1 MAADFVSPHDAFVV
15 IIDSAVVVAVAVK
28 VALTLFAVDI
38 VVVKIALLEEKAHP
52 CSLDYPC
59 HLFNQN
65 FVAAVVVE
73 LVMIAHVDCCV
84 VVPVAAAAATAVDC
98 TAADF
103 VDPPCCICCECVVER
118 YDGVVRSRRGRP
130 GGG

>member
-15 IIDSAVVVAVAVK
+15 IIDFAAVVDVAVK
-28 VALTLFAVDI
+28 VVLTLFAVDI
-38 VVVKIALLEEKAHP
+38 VIVKIALLE

-59 HLFNQN
+59 HLFHQN

-73 LVMIAHVDCCV
+73 LVMIAHVDCWV
-84 VVPVAAAAATAVDC
+84 VVHVAAATAVDC
-98 TAADF
+98 DVADF

-118 YDGVVRSRRGRP
+118 YDGDVRSRRDRP

>member
-28 VALTLFAVDI
+28 VVLTLFAVNI
-38 VVVKIALLEEKAHP
+38 VVIKIALLEEKTHP

-59 HLFNQN
+59 HLFNQK

-73 LVMIAHVDCCV
+73 LVMIAHVDCWV
-84 VVPVAAAAATAVDC
+84 VVHVAAAAATAVDC

-103 VDPPCCICCECVVER
+103 VDPPLLHLL
-118 YDGVVRSRRGRP
+118 
-130 GGG
+130 

>member
-1 MAADFVSPHDAFVV
+1 MAADCISPHDAFVV
-15 IIDSAVVVAVAVK
+15 MIDSAVVVAVAVK

-59 HLFNQN
+59 YLFNQN

-84 VVPVAAAAATAVDC
+84 VVPVADVTATATAVDC
-98 TAADF
+98 TA
-103 VDPPCCICCECVVER
+103 
-118 YDGVVRSRRGRP
+118 GVIGSRCGYT